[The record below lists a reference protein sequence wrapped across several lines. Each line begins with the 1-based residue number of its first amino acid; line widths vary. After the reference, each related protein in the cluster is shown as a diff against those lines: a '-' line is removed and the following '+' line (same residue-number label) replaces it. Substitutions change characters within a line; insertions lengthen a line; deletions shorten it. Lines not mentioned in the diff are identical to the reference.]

1 MKPIKYIFPILIM
14 MLCRV
19 GAGAVE
25 PAGHLPAKH
34 YAANVN
40 TSNKIVEDACKAL
53 LDVSPFAEMY
63 VNDHASEEVE
73 GELNS
78 IIKYAEKFLGT
89 RYRLGASGP
98 KQFDCSGFVG
108 YVFKNFGYS
117 LSRDSRSQY
126 LQGDNVDKS
135 ELRAGDLLFFSSR
148 SSGKGRVGHVA
159 IVTDVNPDGSCTFI
173 HASSSRKGVVTQKFP
188 DNGYYSRHFIGAKR
202 IVGSSHFM

>member
-1 MKPIKYIFPILIM
+1 
-14 MLCRV
+14 MLLFQARV
-19 GAGAVE
+19 SAVE
-25 PAGHLPAKH
+25 PMRNLPAKH

-53 LDVSPFAEMY
+53 LEVSPFVEEY
-63 VNDHASEEVE
+63 VSEHASAELE

-78 IIKYAEKFLGT
+78 IIEYAAKFLGT

-126 LQGDNVDKS
+126 LQGDNVDRS

-173 HASSSRKGVVTQKFP
+173 HASSSKKGVVTQKFP
-188 DNGYYSRHFIGAKR
+188 DNGYYSKHFIGAKR
-202 IVGSSHFM
+202 IVGSSQFM